1 MITKQVEE
9 LKMELVKQYDIEL
22 FTVLFG
28 VINIINVKKICVSL
42 FFPLRSDTNFKKKMC
57 KIFHEQIRCLETQNT
72 VSENVSCIL
81 GFMTEFDFF
90 VKLKMF
96 LR

>member
-1 MITKQVEE
+1 MVAVT
-9 LKMELVKQYDIEL
+9 QYDKEF
-22 FTVLFG
+22 FTILLS
-28 VINIINVKKICVSL
+28 VIDVINVKKIGISL
-42 FFPLRSDTNFKKKMC
+42 VRIDNERSLNYEKKNLC